1 MEVVRMRVFVT
12 GASGWIGSAV
22 VDELVAAGHD
32 VVGLARSDDA
42 ASVVEGRGA
51 AVLRGDLDDLD
62 SLRRGAADA
71 EATVHLANKHDWSN
85 PAESNRAERTA
96 VETIA
101 ETLAGTDRRFV
112 VASGVLAPETEPSPF
127 VGPDSLRG
135 GSENRAFDFI
145 DEGVRA
151 IAARFAPTVHGM
163 HDHGFIAVI
172 TDVARRRGVSAYV
185 GEGSNGWAAVH
196 RADAARLVRLGLEQ
210 APAGAR
216 LHAVAED
223 AVPTRVIAEAIGA
236 RLGLPITSVA
246 PDDAVDHFGFIGQFF
261 GRDMSS
267 SSRLTQTTYAW
278 RPTGPTLV
286 EDIAAGAYD
295 EPGDHSTPDSQQDD
309 PMRT

>member
-22 VDELVAAGHD
+22 VHELVAAGHD
-32 VVGLARSDDA
+32 VVGLARSDSA
-42 ASVVEGRGA
+42 AAFVAGRGA

-62 SLRRGAADA
+62 SLRRGANDA

-85 PAESNRAERTA
+85 PAESNRAERAA

-101 ETLAGTDRRFV
+101 CALAGSDRPFV
-112 VASGVLAPETEPSPF
+112 VASGVLAGETEPSPF

-135 GSENRAFDFI
+135 GSENRVFDFI
-145 DEGVRA
+145 DQGVRA
-151 IAARFAPTVHGM
+151 IAARFAPTVHGT
-163 HDHGFIAVI
+163 HDQGFIARI
-172 TDVARRRGVSAYV
+172 TEVARHRGVSAYV
-185 GEGSNGWAAVH
+185 GDGSTAWAAVH
-196 RADAARLVRLGLEQ
+196 RADAAQLVRLGLEQ

-236 RLGLPITSVA
+236 RLGLPITSVTPA
-246 PDDAVDHFGFIGQFF
+246 EAVDHFGFIGQFF

-267 SSRLTQTTYAW
+267 SGRLTQTTYGW
-278 RPTGPTLV
+278 QPTGPTLV
-286 EDIAAGAYD
+286 QDIAAGAYD
-295 EPGDHSTPDSQQDD
+295 TPTSRD
-309 PMRT
+309 